1 MTSPLESYALIGD
14 GQSAALVCKN
24 GAIDWLCWPRFDSDA
39 CFARLLG
46 RHDNGQWQIAP
57 RGTEARSAWRYRED
71 TLIVENDFHVDG
83 GSVRLIDLMPMR
95 RGAPSLVRR
104 VVGLK
109 GEVSLRSVLS
119 LRFGYGSV
127 PPWIEC
133 EGRRLVGHVG
143 PDLIVLYADVPV
155 ELAGHDAVADFSL
168 REGDTVDFV
177 LRIGKSTEEP
187 PPPLS
192 VEGAIAETE
201 DYWREWIGHFDRPTD
216 WPEAVRRSLITLKA
230 LINTPT
236 GGIVAA
242 PTCSL
247 PEVPGGQMNWDY
259 RYCWLRDSTFTLTAL
274 LNAGYTDEAK
284 AWRDWILRTIAGSPE
299 HIQIMYRIDGGR
311 ELSEWTADWL
321 EGYDWSSPVRVGNAA
336 ARQRQVDIYGELIDV
351 LHLADRAGL
360 DSAPHALKIEHAII
374 NRLEFGWRM
383 PGHGIWE
390 SRGEPRHYVY
400 SKVMAWVAIDRFLRH
415 GGSPELLDTDE
426 KQHLS
431 QLRETIHREVCDEGY
446 HPGLDSFVQYYGG
459 QEIDAALL
467 LIPAVNFL
475 PPDDPRMLGTVARVE
490 KELLDDGL
498 LYRNSEAR
506 GSGQGAFLA
515 CSCWLADCYQAQGR
529 EQEARTTFERLL
541 SVRSELGLLS
551 EEYTIRGSRLC
562 GNYPQALSHLALITT
577 GIGLCGPVLQRGGG

>member
-14 GQSAALVCKN
+14 GQSAALVCKT

-57 RGTEARSAWRYRED
+57 RGAEARSAWRYRED

-83 GSVRLIDLMPMR
+83 GSVRLIDSMPMR

-133 EGRRLVGHVG
+133 EGRRLVGRVG

-259 RYCWLRDSTFTLTAL
+259 RYCWLRNSTFTLTAL

-374 NRLEFGWRM
+374 NRLESGWRM

-415 GGSPELLDTDE
+415 GGSSELLDTDE

>member
-14 GQSAALVCKN
+14 GQSAALVCKT

-57 RGTEARSAWRYRED
+57 RGAETRSAWRYRED

-133 EGRRLVGHVG
+133 EGRRLVGRVG

-155 ELAGHDAVADFSL
+155 ELAGHDAVADFNL

-321 EGYDWSSPVRVGNAA
+321 EGYDWSSPVRIGNAA

-374 NRLEFGWRM
+374 NRLESGWRM

-415 GGSPELLDTDE
+415 GGSSELLDTDE

-529 EQEARTTFERLL
+529 EQDARTTFERLL

-562 GNYPQALSHLALITT
+562 GNYPQALSHLALVTT